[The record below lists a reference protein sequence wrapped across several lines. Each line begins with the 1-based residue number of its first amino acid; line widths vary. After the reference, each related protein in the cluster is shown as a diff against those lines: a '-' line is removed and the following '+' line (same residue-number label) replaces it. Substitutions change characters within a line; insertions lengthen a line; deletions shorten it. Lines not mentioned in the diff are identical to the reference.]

1 MDILNII
8 ILSLIQGIT
17 EFLPISSSAHL
28 VLLSELSDFSDQ
40 GLGFDIA
47 LHAGSLLA
55 ILIYFKDEIKNI
67 FSYTDEGRQYL
78 KLIIVASIPLPIF
91 GLIFIDYV
99 TLYMRNIQSIAI
111 MTILFGLLLYFT
123 DSNRKENKKIIDASL
138 TVILFIGLLQTLAIM
153 PGVSRA
159 GIVITAALLV
169 GFTRNDSIKI
179 SFLLSIP
186 AIFMAS
192 TYQAIQL
199 LGKSDKILIESYV
212 LGVFLSFI
220 FSYLT
225 IKLFISTISKITF
238 APYII
243 YRIVLGS
250 ALLII

>member
-78 KLIIVASIPLPIF
+78 KLIIIASIPLPIF

-123 DSNRKENKKIIDASL
+123 DSNRKENKKMIDASL

-159 GIVITAALLV
+159 GIVITAALLI

-225 IKLFISTISKITF
+225 IKLFTSTISKITF

>member
-47 LHAGSLLA
+47 LHTGSLLA
-55 ILIYFKDEIKNI
+55 ILIYFKNEIKNI

-78 KLIIVASIPLPIF
+78 KLMIIASIPLPIF
-91 GLIFIDYV
+91 GLILIDYV
-99 TLYMRNIQSIAI
+99 SLYMRNIQSIAI
-111 MTILFGLLLYFT
+111 MTILFGLLLYFA
-123 DSNRKENKKIIDASL
+123 DSNKKENKKIIDAPL

-159 GIVITAALLV
+159 GIVITAALLI

-192 TYQAIQL
+192 TYQAIHL
-199 LGKSDKILIESYV
+199 LGKSEYILIESYV
-212 LGVFLSFI
+212 LGVFLSFV

-250 ALLII
+250 VLLII

>member
-250 ALLII
+250 VLLII